1 MKILY
6 KEQRRKQLSK
16 RKRGNYTRY
25 KSISSIKE
33 GVSNLTKEDIIST
46 AVVVLILLVIYYF
59 GTYTNKKREKE
70 LKKLQDNLKEGDK
83 VITVSGIS
91 GVIDKIFEDRVIIK
105 TYPDSVKISVEKWS
119 IATLDDR
126 EI

>member
-1 MKILY
+1 MNNAGNSLVN
-6 KEQRRKQLSK
+6 E
-16 RKRGNYTRY
+16 KRGNYTRY

>member
-1 MKILY
+1 MNNAGNSLVN
-6 KEQRRKQLSK
+6 E
-16 RKRGNYTRY
+16 KRGNYTRY

-91 GVIDKIFEDRVIIK
+91 GVIDEIFEDRVIIK

>member
-1 MKILY
+1 M
-6 KEQRRKQLSK
+6 
-16 RKRGNYTRY
+16 
-25 KSISSIKE
+25 
-33 GVSNLTKEDIIST
+33 TKEDIIST

-59 GTYTNKKREKE
+59 GTYTNKKREKD

-105 TYPDSVKISVEKWS
+105 TYPDSVKITVEKWS

>member
-1 MKILY
+1 MNNAGNSLVN
-6 KEQRRKQLSK
+6 E
-16 RKRGNYTRY
+16 KRGNYTRY

-33 GVSNLTKEDIIST
+33 GVCNLTKEDIIST

-105 TYPDSVKISVEKWS
+105 TYPDSVKITVEKWS

>member
-1 MKILY
+1 MNNAGNSLVN
-6 KEQRRKQLSK
+6 E
-16 RKRGNYTRY
+16 KRGNYTRY

-59 GTYTNKKREKE
+59 GTYTNKKREKD